1 MWTLIQSTPC
11 TCSQELAAESSETCC
26 LDISL
31 LAQSKSK
38 HIPEKFC
45 LQGNLTEAYLDSLFG
60 MTCVPSEAT
69 TRTQARTSSGCAES
83 RPTCVSA
90 ADSHARISVAQEKGR
105 DLTASG
111 RVYGVSLPVSLARYD
126 PLTYSLRTRQCLLF
140 EDSTELFVTLPRWG
154 MTRHGEC
161 FRLPMLEHDT
171 SAKGYGSWPTPSK
184 SDGVHHGKEKWIQG
198 SRNKFLSGQRAA
210 PPTEK
215 VTYAY
220 YESGLN
226 LGLWCQASEMLM
238 MWLEGWTDLVP
249 LATGSV
255 RKWLSSHGRR

>member
-11 TCSQELAAESSETCC
+11 TCSQEQAAASSETCC
-26 LDISL
+26 SDTSL

-60 MTCVPSEAT
+60 MMCVPSEAT
-69 TRTQARTSSGCAES
+69 TSTRAPISNGCAES
-83 RPTCVSA
+83 VTDCASA
-90 ADSHARISVAQEKGR
+90 EDSLARTLAVPGKAQ
-105 DLTASG
+105 DLMASG
-111 RVYGVSLPVSLARYD
+111 RVCGASSPVSLARYD
-126 PLTYSLRTRQCLLF
+126 QRTHSLRTRQCLLF

-154 MTRHGEC
+154 MTRRGEC

-171 SAKGYGSWPTPSK
+171 SVKGYGSWPTPSK

-198 SRNKFLSGQRAA
+198 SRNKFLAGQRAA

-226 LGLWCQASEMLM
+226 HGLWCQASEMLM
-238 MWLEGWTDLVP
+238 MWLEGWTDLAP

-255 RKWLSSHGRR
+255 RKWLNSHGRC